1 MGFVL
6 AIVSLALLLVQ
17 VLLIARA
24 VLDWSAV
31 LAGPSTSGSIRARLS
46 TGVRAV
52 TEPILAPVRRLLPPI
67 RMGSVSIDLAF
78 IVLFVAITL
87 IRGVL

>member
-31 LAGPSTSGSIRARLS
+31 LAGPSTSG
-46 TGVRAV
+46 
-52 TEPILAPVRRLLPPI
+52 
-67 RMGSVSIDLAF
+67 
-78 IVLFVAITL
+78 
-87 IRGVL
+87 